1 MERSELVRLARE
13 AGGDE
18 YARAWL
24 GEVDG
29 PGEWCNA
36 YHGTTPTAVPA
47 IARSGLRRGRS
58 AASDDSDGDV
68 ERVNGARFGSG
79 VYCTPRVEEAE
90 LYAEPIEVSADV
102 DGVATTKYYHVI
114 FQCRVRG
121 PACASH
127 AEAVSKRGY
136 YNVGL
141 GEECADCNQDY
152 WVVPKQ
158 EDVRPYAV
166 LMQEC

>member
-1 MERSELVRLARE
+1 MI
-13 AGGDE
+13 G
-18 YARAWL
+18 
-24 GEVDG
+24 
-29 PGEWCNA
+29 
-36 YHGTTPTAVPA
+36 
-47 IARSGLRRGRS
+47 
-58 AASDDSDGDV
+58 DDSDGDV

-141 GEECADCNQDY
+141 GEDVMGGASGGFSATCWYGASILLHHRFYCSILRAIAD
-152 WVVPKQ
+152 
-158 EDVRPYAV
+158 R
-166 LMQEC
+166 